1 MRNQGSS
8 TNEFAALKVAN
19 ERKSAVLA
27 SNAYHHRV
35 DSLTAFVALLLI
47 TGSNF
52 LNNAQWLDPVG
63 GLVISLMVVQAGWGN
78 TKQALLELADVG
90 VDAEMKG
97 NVRKAATAAVD
108 GITTVSEPVIV
119 RAIQGVKAGQNY
131 LMDVELG
138 VPGTWTI
145 GQTRGVEDLV
155 RERIGA
161 KVRGVKKVR
170 VRFVNNTAEEPDFLD
185 EFIPGDVNAT
195 SSPASE
201 EAHDH
206 DHDHSHNHNHKHG
219 EAANGSI
226 TKRK

>member
-1 MRNQGSS
+1 
-8 TNEFAALKVAN
+8 LV
-19 ERKSAVLA
+19 
-27 SNAYHHRV
+27 
-35 DSLTAFVALLLI
+35 
-47 TGSNF
+47 
-52 LNNAQWLDPVG
+52 NNAKWLDPVG

-90 VDAEMKG
+90 VETEMKD
-97 NVRKAATAAVD
+97 NVRRAATAAIES
-108 GITTVSEPVIV
+108 ITTVSEPINI

-145 GQTRGVEDLV
+145 TQSREVEDLV

-170 VRFVNNTAEEPDFLD
+170 VRFVNNTAEDPDFLD
-185 EFIPGDVNAT
+185 EFIPGDVSAT
-195 SSPASE
+195 SNP

-206 DHDHSHNHNHKHG
+206 GHDHDHEHKHS
-219 EAANGSI
+219 EVANGSVA
-226 TKRK
+226 KRK